1 MVLAIIV
8 TYNPMILCLRNN
20 IEIILNEFHNLI
32 IFDNNSHNITNIE
45 QICAECSIPLIKNK
59 QNYGLPYAYNYI
71 IKSNISNY
79 DYFATFDQD
88 TLIPDNYLS
97 NLLPLFNTYPK
108 VGVVGPSFAKSSRIN
123 NKEFYSSDMLLQS
136 GSIISK
142 KVFQD
147 IGFFHEPLFI
157 DAVEFDFFLR
167 ARYSGYKLIKSNT
180 VFINHTIGEKK
191 RSFGIHYTSHSAIR
205 NFYFSRNHIYLTRT
219 YFLKFPFFILKKNI
233 FFLLHIIK
241 IIFLDRDANKIKN
254 IFYGLT
260 SSFK

>member
-1 MVLAIIV
+1 MTLAVIV
-8 TYNPMILCLRNN
+8 TYNPNLFELKINLLK
-20 IEIILNEFHNLI
+20 ISKQFKKLI
-32 IFDNNSHNITNIE
+32 IFDNNSNNLLDIE
-45 QICAECSIPLIKNK
+45 IFCIENNFLLIKN
-59 QNYGLPYAYNYI
+59 QINHGLPFAYNQV
-71 IKSNISNY
+71 IKSNILNY